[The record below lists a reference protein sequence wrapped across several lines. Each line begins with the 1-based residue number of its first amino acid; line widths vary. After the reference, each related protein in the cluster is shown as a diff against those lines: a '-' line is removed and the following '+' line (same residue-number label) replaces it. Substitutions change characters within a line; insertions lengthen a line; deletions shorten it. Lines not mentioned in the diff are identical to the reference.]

1 MDTLRWF
8 NIPVGSVIVAGTF
21 CFAMILPGL
30 ATAQT
35 CPILKVT
42 AHPDYAP
49 FSWNTGPGI
58 DGVLVR
64 VVERFSR
71 QAKVPVTMEPS
82 KSWDEA
88 LARAVNGDVDLIL
101 GLYRTPHRETE
112 LQFINR
118 PVANDP
124 IGLFVRQTSA
134 DEIDE
139 LDDLKGLRGAAAAG
153 ESFGADFDLRI
164 AKQLTLFRTETLNT
178 AMKFLADK
186 QADYVLSGLY
196 PGLAHLRQMGA
207 GHGIALT
214 QAALIPPQQIH
225 IAFSKKSPCLGLA
238 ASLESVIERITAR
251 GDIEGLIAEAMMRW
265 NQTSAK

>member
-8 NIPVGSVIVAGTF
+8 NIPAGKVIVAGVF
-21 CFAMILPGL
+21 CFAMIFPGL

-35 CPILKVT
+35 CPALKVT

-49 FSWNTGPGI
+49 FSWNTGSSI

-64 VVERFSR
+64 VIDRFSR
-71 QAKVPVTMEPS
+71 QTRVPVTMEPS
-82 KSWDEA
+82 KTLEEA
-88 LARAVNGDVDLIL
+88 LNRANAGDVDLIL
-101 GLYRTPHRETE
+101 GLYRTPHREAE
-112 LQFINR
+112 LQFVNR
-118 PVANDP
+118 PVTTDP
-124 IGLFVRQTSA
+124 IGLFVRQATA

-139 LDDLKGLRGAAAAG
+139 LDDLKGLRGAATVG

-164 AKQLTLFRTETLNT
+164 AKQLTLFRTETLNA
-178 AMKFLADK
+178 AMKFLVDK

-196 PGLAHLRQMGA
+196 PGLAHLRQLGA

-214 QAALIPPQQIH
+214 QAALIPPQQIYV
-225 IAFSKKSPCLGLA
+225 AFSRKSPCLGLA
-238 ASLESVIERITAR
+238 GTLESVIERATAR

-265 NQTSAK
+265 NQTPAK